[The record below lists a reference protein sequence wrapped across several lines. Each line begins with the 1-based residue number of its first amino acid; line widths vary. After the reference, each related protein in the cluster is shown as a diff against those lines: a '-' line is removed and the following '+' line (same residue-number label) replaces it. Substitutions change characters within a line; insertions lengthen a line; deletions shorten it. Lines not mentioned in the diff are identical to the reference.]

1 VNWEAIS
8 AIGQIVG
15 AIAVVISLIYLA
27 SEVRSNARATRP
39 AAMRSMSN
47 AFNRWIQQLVVHP
60 NLSELY
66 YRGIHDFESLKRADL
81 VRFSALMSQA
91 FRNSEELY
99 YRQLEGHV
107 DLRVWHG
114 WQATIRDILEF
125 RLGGVYARI
134 ASVRSLRSTLISYS
148 RQRSLRGCIA
158 NQIQIND
165 LTERCSQ
172 PLCISCTFTK
182 YGPAKIDAALIS
194 SPMPFGRLCYSW
206 PNAINNAFRIYR
218 ACRC

>member
-66 YRGIHDFESLKRADL
+66 YRGIHDFESFKRADL
-81 VRFSALMSQA
+81 VRFSALISQA

-107 DLRVWHG
+107 DLRVWYG
-114 WQATIRDILEF
+114 WQATIWDILEF

-165 LTERCSQ
+165 LTERCRHVVRSRV
-172 PLCISCTFTK
+172 S
-182 YGPAKIDAALIS
+182 A
-194 SPMPFGRLCYSW
+194 
-206 PNAINNAFRIYR
+206 
-218 ACRC
+218 